1 MKSFIKKYWHTALF
15 IVLGNLIYS
24 FGIIAFIE
32 PQELITGGVTGLSLF
47 IHYQFNFLP
56 VSVLMFALNAIFFIL
71 GLVVLGKKFALSTLA
86 SSIIN
91 PICIALL
98 EFLDLSAFQF
108 EELWLS
114 LIAGGACIGFGL
126 GLVMRVGASTGGV
139 DIIAIMINRKFS
151 FITMGFA
158 ISAIDI
164 IILLIQLVI
173 KPLEFVLYGI
183 VLAAIYSG
191 VIDKIVMA
199 GNDRVDV
206 LIISKKE
213 MEIRNLIMHQFDR
226 GVTLLHSK
234 TGYLENEL
242 DTILTVID
250 IRDIGRVKERVY
262 NIDPDAFLVISK
274 VSEVGGRGFTS
285 DKKYLANKS

>member
-1 MKSFIKKYWHTALF
+1 
-15 IVLGNLIYS
+15 
-24 FGIIAFIE
+24 
-32 PQELITGGVTGLSLF
+32 
-47 IHYQFNFLP
+47 
-56 VSVLMFALNAIFFIL
+56 
-71 GLVVLGKKFALSTLA
+71 
-86 SSIIN
+86 
-91 PICIALL
+91 
-98 EFLDLSAFQF
+98 
-108 EELWLS
+108 
-114 LIAGGACIGFGL
+114 
-126 GLVMRVGASTGGV
+126 
-139 DIIAIMINRKFS
+139 
-151 FITMGFA
+151 
-158 ISAIDI
+158 
-164 IILLIQLVI
+164 
-173 KPLEFVLYGI
+173 
-183 VLAAIYSG
+183 
-191 VIDKIVMA
+191 MA
-199 GNDRVDV
+199 GNDRVEV

>member
-1 MKSFIKKYWHTALF
+1 
-15 IVLGNLIYS
+15 
-24 FGIIAFIE
+24 
-32 PQELITGGVTGLSLF
+32 
-47 IHYQFNFLP
+47 
-56 VSVLMFALNAIFFIL
+56 MFALNAIFFIL

-199 GNDRVDV
+199 GNDRVEV